1 MRTPQLVQVKR
12 GHSKDGVG
20 THGTSE
26 QVKAAEKAGSEAAPK
41 QPFFSSTLAPLP
53 LCGIVQTPRQRAWW
67 AHFVFADR
75 PLPDCCN
82 HCHYTLL
89 PSCHSLSISC
99 NYIFFFQFVCFTS
112 VFLFRFGSDCICF
125 ITAVSSH
132 SVVCCMLTV
141 YWLLHPDH
149 SRCLV
154 NKYMKEWD
162 QGSGWGGAGGGRE
175 HILFNHPSD
184 GLPCG
189 TAQLAGEEKIK
200 DSLGSTAQQGWGG
213 RFVRRVVYRM
223 ISPR

>member
-99 NYIFFFQFVCFTS
+99 NYIFFFSLYVS
-112 VFLFRFGSDCICF
+112 HLFS
-125 ITAVSSH
+125 
-132 SVVCCMLTV
+132 
-141 YWLLHPDH
+141 
-149 SRCLV
+149 
-154 NKYMKEWD
+154 
-162 QGSGWGGAGGGRE
+162 
-175 HILFNHPSD
+175 
-184 GLPCG
+184 
-189 TAQLAGEEKIK
+189 
-200 DSLGSTAQQGWGG
+200 SLGL
-213 RFVRRVVYRM
+213 VVTVSVLLLLYPA
-223 ISPR
+223 IV